1 METESLYRPAEPD
14 AEVRLTAIPYYAWDH
29 RQPGEM
35 VVWIPET
42 TALAEAKL
50 PPTLAREAQASA
62 SHANPPDSLAAL
74 SDGILPASSGDP
86 QIPRFTWWDH
96 CGTEEW
102 VQYTFPEPH
111 RLSCVEVYWFD
122 DTGAGSCRV
131 PASWAVQWLDGDT
144 WRDVTGATAY
154 GVNLNGLNRVAF
166 DPVRTQA
173 VRLLVQ
179 LREGFSGGVLEW
191 RLPGS

>member
-1 METESLYRPAEPD
+1 
-14 AEVRLTAIPYYAWDH
+14 
-29 RQPGEM
+29 
-35 VVWIPET
+35 
-42 TALAEAKL
+42 
-50 PPTLAREAQASA
+50 
-62 SHANPPDSLAAL
+62 
-74 SDGILPASSGDP
+74 
-86 QIPRFTWWDH
+86 
-96 CGTEEW
+96 